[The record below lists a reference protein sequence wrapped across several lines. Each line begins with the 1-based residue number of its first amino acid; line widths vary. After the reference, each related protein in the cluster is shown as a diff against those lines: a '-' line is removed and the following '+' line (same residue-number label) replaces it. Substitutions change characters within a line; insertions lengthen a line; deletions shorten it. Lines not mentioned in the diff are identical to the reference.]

1 MARKNLQEC
10 GPASLSGKFHG
21 TCHRLKRGCRGH
33 REEGEKKKT
42 FFLHPQRFFKGIP
55 NWVRKESR
63 KNGVE
68 PYFEIVQG
76 RKVLKGVDRNGR
88 GGGEGGGRIG
98 EGASLT
104 ADTLRAHPPTVFQPS
119 LRLMFLFT

>member
-1 MARKNLQEC
+1 MARKNRSVALH
-10 GPASLSGKFHG
+10 LFGKFHG
-21 TCHRLKRGCRGH
+21 TCHRLKRGCRKG
-33 REEGEKKKT
+33 EGEGEKKHS
-42 FFLHPQRFFKGIP
+42 FLHPQRFFKGIP

-88 GGGEGGGRIG
+88 GGG
-98 EGASLT
+98 
-104 ADTLRAHPPTVFQPS
+104 
-119 LRLMFLFT
+119 

>member
-1 MARKNLQEC
+1 MEV
-10 GPASLSGKFHG
+10 
-21 TCHRLKRGCRGH
+21 
-33 REEGEKKKT
+33 GEKKKNI
-42 FFLHPQRFFKGIP
+42 LSSPPAFFKGIP

-88 GGGEGGGRIG
+88 GGG
-98 EGASLT
+98 
-104 ADTLRAHPPTVFQPS
+104 
-119 LRLMFLFT
+119 